1 MMMRLSVAAPR
12 AKLFNF
18 RAASRHLAGAR
29 PASTSSA
36 TRTINTRAQVYLAA
50 GLVVGMSLGF
60 MLNEHIF
67 AGTQSKAGLRWLVT
81 EKAPRTRRQYADTR
95 TMLAAVDEIR
105 TSLGEDAVSM
115 DASDIEEHS
124 FSEWSTSNSDTRP
137 VAVVRPQSTDDV
149 SIIARICTKYKV
161 PMTPYGAGSSVEG
174 NFSSPF
180 SGVCLDFSEMNKIV
194 AFHPKDMDVVVQPGV
209 NWVTLNNDIK
219 TSGLFLPLDPSPT
232 AFIGG
237 MVSTNCS
244 GTNATRYGAMKDY
257 VMSLTV
263 VLADGSVIKTRHR
276 PRKTSAGYNLNGL
289 FTGSEGTLGIITEVT
304 LKLVTVP
311 ASYGVAL
318 ATFDNLRNAASAAA
332 EMIRSG
338 TPVAALELM
347 DETQMQIVN
356 KNGGAGGRMWSE
368 LPTLFVKF
376 SGTEATVK
384 DNTQAIQTIAKSFA
398 CKAFES
404 ASNEEQMDAL
414 WSARRQAY
422 WASLA
427 VRDEGTQVWS
437 TDVAVPLSRLAD
449 LIEICQTRASK
460 LGLFNSIIGHVGDG
474 NFHQIMMYNPDIP
487 EQKHAVTSCVNR
499 MVEDAIAMGGTVSGE
514 HGIGLGKKHCLTQEL
529 DRPTL
534 GVMKAL
540 KDTLDPHWLLN
551 PGKVFDDE

>member
-1 MMMRLSVAAPR
+1 MAADGEGTTD
-12 AKLFNF
+12 
-18 RAASRHLAGAR
+18 SSSICRHAHHAGW
-29 PASTSSA
+29 
-36 TRTINTRAQVYLAA
+36 
-50 GLVVGMSLGF
+50 
-60 MLNEHIF
+60 E
-67 AGTQSKAGLRWLVT
+67 
-81 EKAPRTRRQYADTR
+81 DT
-95 TMLAAVDEIR
+95 
-105 TSLGEDAVSM
+105 VSM

-149 SIIARICTKYKV
+149 SIIAGICTKYKV

-219 TSGLFLPLDPSPT
+219 SSGLFLPLDPSPT
-232 AFIGG
+232 ASIGG

-318 ATFDNLRNAASAAA
+318 ATFDNLRNAASAASD
-332 EMIRSG
+332 MIRSG

-368 LPTLFVKF
+368 LPTLFIKF

-384 DNTQAIQTIAKSFA
+384 DNTQAVQTIAKSFA